1 MPSKL
6 AGAGAVEF
14 SIRLTRVYAF
24 YRVFLAGILFS
35 VFNWQVAKDVFGSS
49 SPKLYLAVSVSYL
62 IITSVTLFTLWPRR
76 FKTNAG
82 LTLLHLLIDVLALTL
97 LMHSSGGLDSGIGF
111 LFLATIA
118 TGSIFFTGQMA
129 MLLAAVASIAIV
141 IESIFSVMVNGVDK
155 QILLPAGT
163 LGVLLF
169 VTALTFRML
178 NRRMLAAQATASH
191 EADQAAQLQQLNEI
205 IVKRMLTG
213 IIVVNAHNTIE
224 LINSAA
230 LELLGGHRPG
240 VPLSRGQP
248 LHIVPEIVTQL
259 ERWQAYPWLRNSPF
273 RAARGSGDIQANFTT
288 IEHGDRKR
296 TLIFLEDIRA
306 MSQHAQQLKLASLG
320 RLTGSIAHE
329 IRNPLGAISHA
340 SQLLSELEND
350 NPRLLRLTEIVGNNA
365 DRVNQ
370 IIENV
375 LQLSRQK
382 TPAFQ
387 KLYLHKWLKHF
398 AQDMQDASASP
409 GIVEISVEREDVQ
422 VIFDPSHLHQLLTN
436 LVDNGWRYS
445 RENTGEAWIKLVYH
459 TLPNSNLPCLDIY
472 DRGTGIPE
480 QDRGRIFEP
489 FFTTSPRG
497 TGLGLYLAKELCETN
512 YATLDYISNTDA
524 QHNITDEEAGKLD
537 PGFFRIG
544 FAHPERLLPRTRQD
558 HE

>member
-24 YRVFLAGILFS
+24 YRVFLAGILFGI
-35 VFNWQVAKDVFGSS
+35 FNWQVAKDVFGSS
-49 SPKLYLAVSVSYL
+49 SPKLYLTVSVLYFV
-62 IITSVTLFTLWPRR
+62 ITCITLFILWPRH
-76 FKTNAG
+76 FKTSPA
-82 LTLLHLLIDVLALTL
+82 LTLLHLLIDVLALTV

-129 MLLAAVASIAIV
+129 LLLAAVASIAVV

-155 QILLPAGT
+155 QILLPAAT

-178 NRRMLAAQATASH
+178 NRRMLAAQDAASH

-230 LELLGGHRPG
+230 IELLGGHRPG

-248 LHIVPEIVTQL
+248 LQIVPEIVAQL
-259 ERWQAYPWLRNSPF
+259 QRWQAYPWLRSSPF
-273 RAARGSGDIQANFTT
+273 RTARSSGDIQANFTT
-288 IEHGDRKR
+288 IEHGDHKR

-340 SQLLSELEND
+340 SQLLSELENS
-350 NPRLLRLTEIVGNNA
+350 NPQLLRLTEIVGNNA
-365 DRVNQ
+365 ARVNQ
-370 IIENV
+370 IIENI

-387 KLYLHKWLKHF
+387 KLYLQKWLSHF
-398 AQDMQDASASP
+398 AQDMQDASATP
-409 GIVEISVEREDVQ
+409 GTIDVTIDRDDVQ
-422 VIFDPSHLHQLLTN
+422 VIFDPSHLHQVLTN

-445 RENTGEAWIKLVYH
+445 RDTTGQAWIKLVYH
-459 TLPNSNLPCLDIY
+459 TLPNTNLPCLDVY
-472 DRGTGIPE
+472 DRGAGIRE
-480 QDRGRIFEP
+480 KDRARIFEP
-489 FFTTSPRG
+489 FFTTSPKG

-512 YATLDYISNTDA
+512 YATLDYICTTDS
-524 QHNITDEEAGKLD
+524 QNNITRGETDKLG

-544 FAHPERLLPRTRQD
+544 FAHPERLLPRTHQD
-558 HE
+558 HD

>member
-1 MPSKL
+1 MLSKL
-6 AGAGAVEF
+6 TGAGAVEF
-14 SIRLTRVYAF
+14 SMRLTRVYAF
-24 YRVFLAGILFS
+24 YRVFLAGVLFS
-35 VFNWQVAKDVFGSS
+35 VFNWQIAKDVFGSS
-49 SPKLYLAVSVSYL
+49 SPKLYLAVSVLYFV
-62 IITSVTLFTLWPRR
+62 ITCLTLLLLWPRR
-76 FKTNAG
+76 FKTTPS
-82 LTLLHLLIDVLALTL
+82 LTLAHLLIDVLALTV

-129 MLLAAVASIAIV
+129 LLLAAVASIAVV

-155 QILLPAGT
+155 QILLPAAT

-178 NRRMLAAQATASH
+178 NRRMLAAQAAASR

-213 IIVVNAHNTIE
+213 IIVVNTHNTIE

-230 LELLGGHRPG
+230 IELLGGHQPG

-248 LHIVPEIVTQL
+248 LHIIPELVAQL
-259 ERWQAYPWLRNSPF
+259 ERWQAYPWLRSPPF
-273 RAARGSGDIQANFTT
+273 RTARASSDMQANFTT

-296 TLIFLEDIRA
+296 TLIFIEDIRT

-340 SQLLSELEND
+340 SQLLDELQIEN
-350 NPRLLRLTEIVGNNA
+350 PQLLRLTEIIGNNA
-365 DRVNQ
+365 ERVNQ

-375 LQLSRQK
+375 MQLSRQK

-387 KLYLHKWLKHF
+387 KLYLHKWLRHF
-398 AQDMQDASASP
+398 AQDMRDASATP
-409 GIVEISVEREDVQ
+409 GIIEITVENEGMQ
-422 VIFDPSHLHQLLTN
+422 VIFDPSHLHQVLTN

-445 RENTGEAWIKLVYH
+445 LENSGEAWVRLAYH

-480 QDRGRIFEP
+480 RDRGRIFEP
-489 FFTTSPRG
+489 FFTTSPQG
-497 TGLGLYLAKELCETN
+497 TGLGLYLARELCETN
-512 YATLDYISNTDA
+512 YATLDYIYNGNTAHNVTRDA
-524 QHNITDEEAGKLD
+524 ADKLS

-544 FAHPERLLPRTRQD
+544 FAHPERLLPRTDQD